1 MSQTVRHGSCL
12 CESIQFTVKGEPEKV
27 LLCYCRDCSKNAGSP
42 YQIVKPSSLHHV
54 RQLTM
59 TKSAKFHA
67 TTVKIAKGEDLLRQF
82 TIAKTNSGFE
92 KHKIFCKACGCTL
105 WTIPMSHAGEKYI
118 VRTSL
123 LDGGSVTRVL

>member
-27 LLCYCRDCSKNAGSP
+27 LLCYCRDCSKNAGGP
-42 YQIVKPSSLHHV
+42 YQI
-54 RQLTM
+54 
-59 TKSAKFHA
+59 SAKFHA

-123 LDGGSVTRVL
+123 LDGGSVMRVL